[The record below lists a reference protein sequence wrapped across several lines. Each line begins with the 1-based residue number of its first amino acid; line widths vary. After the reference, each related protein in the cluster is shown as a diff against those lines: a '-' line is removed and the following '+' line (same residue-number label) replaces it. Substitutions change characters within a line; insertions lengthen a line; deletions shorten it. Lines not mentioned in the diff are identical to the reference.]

1 METFA
6 QYFSYMATGA
16 ALLVVIVLCVSGL
29 QGRDAEKEHEKWQE
43 SKKEK

>member
-6 QYFSYMATGA
+6 QYFTYIAAGA
-16 ALLVVIVLCVSGL
+16 ALLVAIGLCVSGL
-29 QGRDAEKEHEKWQE
+29 QGRDAEAEHEEWQE